1 MAIKKD
7 LFELKGRNALVTGG
21 ARGLGKA
28 MALGLARYGV
38 NVALVDLDLDLA
50 RSSARELESLGV
62 QSVALRGDVTVEA
75 DAQKAV
81 QSVVQQWGSL
91 DVLVNN
97 AGVAIVGA
105 AESTSLAD
113 FKRVY
118 EIDVFGL
125 FNFSRAAFG
134 PMSAQKRGSI
144 INIASMCAMTVV
156 YPQEHT
162 GYNSAKAAVVMITKS
177 LAVEWAP
184 FGIRVNAIAPGYMLT
199 PPVEKMKAD
208 DPKMFDYW
216 MTQVPMRR
224 LGNPEE
230 LQGTVVYLASDASSF
245 MTGHALVIDGGYT
258 CM

>member
-1 MAIKKD
+1 MPKHD
-7 LFELKGRNALVTGG
+7 LFQLKGRNALVTGG

-28 MALGLARYGV
+28 MALGLAQYGA
-38 NVALVDLDLDLA
+38 NVALVDIDLDLA
-50 RSSARELESLGV
+50 RTSSRELEAFGI
-62 QSVALRGDVTVEA
+62 QSMALRGDVTVEA
-75 DAQKAV
+75 DAQQTVQAV
-81 QSVVQQWGSL
+81 VKRWGSL

-97 AGVAIVGA
+97 AGIAITGA
-105 AESTSLAD
+105 AESISLAE

-134 PMSAQKRGSI
+134 PMSQQKRGSI
-144 INIASMCAMTVV
+144 INMASMCGMTVV

-162 GYNSAKAAVVMITKS
+162 GYNSAKAAVIMITKS

-208 DPKMFDYW
+208 DPKMFEYW

-224 LGNPEE
+224 LGVPEE
-230 LQGTVVYLASDASSF
+230 LQGTIVYLASDASSF
-245 MTGHALVIDGGYT
+245 MTGHTLVIDGGYT